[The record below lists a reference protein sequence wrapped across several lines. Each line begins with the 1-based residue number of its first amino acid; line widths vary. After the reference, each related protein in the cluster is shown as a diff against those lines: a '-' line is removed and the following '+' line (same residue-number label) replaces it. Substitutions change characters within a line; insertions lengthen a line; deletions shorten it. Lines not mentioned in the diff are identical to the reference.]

1 MGISFGGKG
10 INFGIASVHC
20 TMHNSSIII
29 MRRSTLP
36 DDTGT
41 KFLVVRYLLNN
52 LTLYEV
58 FLTTGMIGIPLAAE

>member
-1 MGISFGGKG
+1 
-10 INFGIASVHC
+10 
-20 TMHNSSIII
+20 